1 MSADMAFCGTCGTA
15 NPYAAPPA
23 PPVGTATGASTWT
36 GVAPVVERP
45 TEAMP
50 ATPPDGPPTG
60 GPAAGPPSGP
70 TTGGPG
76 GPPGGP
82 PPTAAGGKKSKGPL
96 YAVAALVIAALAVGG
111 FLVLGGGDD
120 DEDASDETTT
130 TEEVDDETTTTEAV
144 DETTTTTE
152 AVDETTT
159 TIGGLEGIDFV
170 PLTDASNRLTVE
182 VPSTWTDQSLAL
194 DGADFANIQASTDL
208 EAFRTG
214 FDVPGMSFSLLSS
227 TPAEGFD
234 AVLDFLAAS
243 VNLPNAC
250 VTAGKDDYT
259 DGVFTGRFEVWQE
272 CGGAGTQIVLIVAS
286 QADGQTIEIN
296 VQLPP
301 GEPIEIV
308 QHIAE
313 TFFIVG

>member
-1 MSADMAFCGTCGTA
+1 
-15 NPYAAPPA
+15 
-23 PPVGTATGASTWT
+23 
-36 GVAPVVERP
+36 
-45 TEAMP
+45 
-50 ATPPDGPPTG
+50 
-60 GPAAGPPSGP
+60 
-70 TTGGPG
+70 
-76 GPPGGP
+76 
-82 PPTAAGGKKSKGPL
+82 
-96 YAVAALVIAALAVGG
+96 VIAALAVGG
-111 FLVLGGGDD
+111 FLVLGGSDD
-120 DEDASDETTT
+120 DEDAADDTTT
-130 TEEVDDETTTTEAV
+130 TEEVDDETTTTTEV

-159 TIGGLEGIDFV
+159 TVGGLEGIEFV
-170 PLTDASNRLTVE
+170 PLTDASGRLTVE
-182 VPSTWTDQSLAL
+182 VPSTWTDQSTAL
-194 DGADFANIQASTDL
+194 EGADFANVQASTDL
-208 EAFRTG
+208 AAFRSG
-214 FDVPGMSFSLLSS
+214 FEVPGMSFSLLAT

-250 VTAGKDDYT
+250 VSAGKDDYT

-272 CGGAGTQIVLIVAS
+272 CAGVGTQIVLIVAS

-301 GEPIEIV
+301 GEPVEIV